1 MTWPPHFV
9 KKREH
14 CSSVSCSTNG
24 RILFLH
30 KNGKRCTSQAGNTI
44 VEANLAIYNDDNID
58 S

>member
-1 MTWPPHFV
+1 MTCPLHFV

-14 CSSVSCSTNG
+14 CSSVSCSSNG

-30 KNGKRCTSQAGNTI
+30 KNEKRCTSQAGNTL
-44 VEANLAIYNDDNID
+44 VEENLETYNNDNID